1 MNPFHIALYVLFS
14 IALFGQCTLAFNP
27 LSSTN
32 VVNYWGQNSVSS
44 TGGSEG
50 DLVTYCQDDT
60 VDVFV
65 IAFVSQI
72 VNGAPILN
80 LANHCGN
87 TFPGSRLLNCPKVG
101 QDIKAC
107 QAKGKAL
114 VLSIGGASGSY
125 SIDDPAAGT
134 AFAEQIWDI
143 FLGGNS
149 ATRPFGDAILDGVDL
164 DLESGTNKGYVAFI
178 QTLRTKFAA
187 ASRPYYIA
195 SAPQCPYPDLATQAA
210 LNAAWFDLVWIQFYN
225 NYCGVQ
231 SYGTSNFNFDTW
243 HKWATDV
250 SINKNVRVLL
260 GVPGGPGAAGSGV
273 IGASQLVTILSNI
286 KSYSN
291 FGGVMMWD
299 VGIAKQ
305 SGLAVAAANYLH
317 KLPSTTTATS
327 SRTSTITTTT
337 AVSSTTPSRTA
348 TVPTSTPSGGSCS
361 APAWSA
367 TATYNAQAQ
376 VSYNGRLY
384 TALWWSQNNIPT
396 AGAPW
401 SDIGPCSGTG
411 PTPTATPTPGGCGSV
426 GAWSSSTAYSGGAKV
441 SYAGFIYTAQWWTQ
455 GETPGSASVWAKGA
469 ACTGTLRRRLYAN
482 RR

>member
-1 MNPFHIALYVLFS
+1 MNLFHTALCALFS
-14 IALFGQCTLAFNP
+14 IALFGQYTLAFNP
-27 LSSTN
+27 LSKTN

-60 VDVFV
+60 VDFFV
-65 IAFVSQI
+65 VAFVSQI
-72 VNGAPILN
+72 VNGAPVLN
-80 LANHCGN
+80 LANHCGA
-87 TFPGSRLLNCPKVG
+87 TFPGSNLLNCPKVG

-114 VLSIGGASGSY
+114 VISIGGASGSY
-125 SIDDPAAGT
+125 SIDDPAAGA
-134 AFAEQIWDI
+134 AFAEQIWNI

-164 DLESGTNKGYVAFI
+164 DLESGTNKGYVSFI
-178 QTLRTKFAA
+178 QTLRAKFAT
-187 ASRPYYIA
+187 ASRPYYIT

-210 LNAAWFDLVWIQFYN
+210 LNAAWFDLVLVQFYN

-231 SYGTSNFNFDTW
+231 SYGTNNFNFDTW
-243 HKWATDV
+243 NTWATDV

-260 GVPGGPGAAGSGV
+260 GVPGGPGGAGSGV
-273 IGASQLVTILSNI
+273 IGSSQLITILSSI

-317 KLPSTTTATS
+317 GQSGTTTTTRTTTATP
-327 SRTSTITTTT
+327 TTTT
-337 AVSSTTPSRTA
+337 SRTTTA
-348 TVPTSTPSGGSCS
+348 PTSTPTGGACS

-384 TALWWSQNNIPT
+384 TAQWWSQNNIPT
-396 AGAPW
+396 DGAPW
-401 SDIGPCSGTG
+401 TDVGPCSGTG
-411 PTPTATPTPGGCGSV
+411 PTPTPTPGGCGSV

-441 SYAGFIYTAQWWTQ
+441 SYGGFIYTAQWWTQ
-455 GETPGSASVWAKGA
+455 GETPGSASVWTKGA
-469 ACTGTLRRRLYAN
+469 ACSGTLRRRRFYAN

>member
-1 MNPFHIALYVLFS
+1 MNPFHIALYALLS

-27 LSSTN
+27 LSKTN
-32 VVNYWGQNSVSS
+32 VVNYWGQNSVSF
-44 TGGSEG
+44 TGGTEG

-65 IAFVSQI
+65 IAFISQI

-80 LANHCGN
+80 LANHCET

-114 VLSIGGASGSY
+114 VISIGGASGSY
-125 SIDDPAAGT
+125 SIEDPAAGA
-134 AFAEQIWDI
+134 AFAEQIWNM

-178 QTLRTKFAA
+178 ETLRAKFAT
-187 ASRPYYIA
+187 ASRPYYVT

-210 LNAAWFDLVWIQFYN
+210 LNAAWFDLVLVQFYN

-243 HKWATDV
+243 NKWATDV

-260 GVPGGPGAAGSGV
+260 GVPGGPKAAGSGV
-273 IGASQLVTILSNI
+273 IGASQLITILGNI

-317 KLPSTTTATS
+317 GLPSTTTTTS
-327 SRTSTITTTT
+327 TRTTTTTITTTVT
-337 AVSSTTPSRTA
+337 STTPTRT
-348 TVPTSTPSGGSCS
+348 TTIPTTTPGPCS
-361 APAWSA
+361 APYWSA
-367 TATYNAQAQ
+367 TATYGAQAQ

-396 AGAPW
+396 DGAPW
-401 SDIGPCSGTG
+401 SDNGPCSGTA
-411 PTPTATPTPGGCGSV
+411 PSPTATPPSGSCGSV
-426 GAWSSSTAYSGGAKV
+426 GGWSSSTAYSGGAKV

-455 GETPGSASVWAKGA
+455 GETPGSASVWVKGA